1 MHDIQARAVKDRGD
15 VVFITAALVLIAGVP
30 VALYSV
36 YYFAESVQLLATAVL
51 ILLLLIAIVGL
62 LVVCNW
68 ERIIATVLRKPAQL
82 SQDISAP
89 LAKSLS
95 LYSQGDAEAAEGE
108 LKTSIEHVVAHF
120 TWVQTRR
127 WILGASTAL
136 LLGFAGLV
144 GSALLKQQ
152 NDLILRQ
159 NTFFREQIDQQ
170 QQQLELQQAVSN
182 QSIRSEAFRR
192 IYGSEF
198 KDNPRVKAEAIRSLI
213 SVERAR
219 IASDENTLPT
229 DFINLHDAG
238 LQSTWLD
245 SADLRKTSFR
255 GSDIQKAN
263 FNSADLSGSR
273 LRFTEFRGTTFVN
286 ANLTDVAFMFSAGKA
301 AVLSNTDLTDA
312 AFTKVDLSGALLDD
326 ANLQNA
332 SFQDTNLEG
341 ADLRNVQNWEDIAA
355 IEGTNLHG
363 IRNAQEG
370 FLTWALEHGAINKAG
385 ALDDLWEQAQTFRE
399 KEEGAD

>member
-1 MHDIQARAVKDRGD
+1 
-15 VVFITAALVLIAGVP
+15 LVLIAGVP

-51 ILLLLIAIVGL
+51 VLLLLIAIVGL
-62 LVVCNW
+62 IVVRNW
-68 ERIIATVLRKPAQL
+68 DRIIASVLRKPVQL
-82 SQDISAP
+82 SQDVSEP

-95 LYSQGDAEAAEGE
+95 LYSQGRPEDAETE
-108 LKTSIEHVVAHF
+108 LKTSIEHVISHF

-182 QSIRSEAFRR
+182 QSVRSEAFRR
-192 IYGSEF
+192 IYGPEF

-213 SVERAR
+213 SVERVR
-219 IASDENTLPT
+219 IASDNNTLPT

-245 SADLRKTSFR
+245 SADLRKASFR
-255 GSDIQKAN
+255 GSDLQKAN
-263 FNSADLSGSR
+263 FNSAILSGSR
-273 LRFTEFRGTTFVN
+273 LRFTEFRSATFIN
-286 ANLTDVAFMFSAGKA
+286 ATLVDSAIMFSDGKA
-301 AVLSNTDLTDA
+301 SVFSDADLSEVV
-312 AFTKVDLSGALLDD
+312 FTKVDLSGALLDD

-332 SFQDTNLEG
+332 SFQDTNLQG
-341 ADLRNVQNWEDIAA
+341 ADLRNVQNWKEIETIA
-355 IEGTNLHG
+355 GSNLYG
-363 IRNAQEG
+363 VRNAPEG
-370 FLTWALEHGAINKAG
+370 FVNWALERGAINEAG
-385 ALDDLWEQAQTFRE
+385 ALSDLWKQAQAFRE
-399 KEEGAD
+399 REEGAK